1 MLLTKA
7 LERLVRWPMVALCGV
22 LTALFL
28 LYFSGT
34 ERAAPGGTPGVME
47 LELAFTEERF
57 NGIVDQWAEA
67 GTLGDHQRN
76 LWLDL
81 LFPFAYAG
89 FLTGLLG
96 LLALPSSSNRSN
108 SWRIASML
116 RNLIS
121 WK

>member
-1 MLLTKA
+1 MWPTKA
-7 LERLVRWPMVALCGV
+7 VIGLARWPVVALCGM
-22 LTALFL
+22 LTVLFL
-28 LYFSGT
+28 LYFSAA
-34 ERAAPGGTPGVME
+34 ERAASRSTPGVME

-57 NGIVDQWAEA
+57 NDIVDHWAGAGILAVQW
-67 GTLGDHQRN
+67 RN

-89 FLTGLLG
+89 LLTGLLG
-96 LLALPSSSNRSN
+96 MVALPSSSNLSH